1 MPLSCLLEKNF
12 KIRAISLKHN
22 VVTDEGAQLLVQAL
36 VNNEYIV
43 RLNLEMNPLRHSI
56 LEDIEKHT
64 SANQMKVT
72 N

>member
-1 MPLSCLLEKNF
+1 M
-12 KIRAISLKHN
+12 KHN